1 MISFTVVQLVAAILT
16 LGIPIVAIICGA
28 VIAIRKKQEEVRIRQ
43 SIIDNHVD
51 AEVAKLLVEEKAPK
65 KDTNVALRWGC
76 LLAFGGIAG
85 IIVYILSLYDGRFAA
100 YDMIKFVFI
109 ACGCGLGLLTSFLI
123 EYKLREKAAPKD
135 E

>member
-1 MISFTVVQLVAAILT
+1 MS
-16 LGIPIVAIICGA
+16 LGIPIVAIICGT

-51 AEVAKLLVEEKAPK
+51 AEVAKLLVEEKSPRK
-65 KDTNVALRWGC
+65 NTNVALRWGC
-76 LLAFGGIAG
+76 VLAFGGIAG

-100 YDMIKFVFI
+100 SDMIKFIFI
-109 ACGCGLGLLTSFLI
+109 ACGCGIGLLTSFLI
-123 EYKLREKAAPKD
+123 EYKLRDKMAPKD